1 MSIEPMAGGDDR
13 RTALGVL
20 STRVTETNLN
30 ESGRSVRSFTDLP
43 IDLISVCWCAA
54 AQSPFHPPPR
64 HLTHRACFPACR
76 FRLVGIHVL
85 AQTCHA
91 LEDATKEERRRLGN
105 RIIQW
110 PVFAQPQP
118 EFAQPQPE
126 VIRTLVNWRT
136 RNAFVWDELQ
146 ELYVERSRVQVHFV
160 SLYLLSWSSA
170 D

>member
-20 STRVTETNLN
+20 STRVTETNLS
-30 ESGRSVRSFTDLP
+30 ESISFTDLP

-105 RIIQW
+105 RIIHW
-110 PVFAQPQP
+110 PVFAQP
-118 EFAQPQPE
+118 
-126 VIRTLVNWRT
+126 RWRT
-136 RNAFVWDELQ
+136 RNAFVLDELQ
-146 ELYVERSRVQVHFV
+146 ELYVERSRVQLQGCRLDFASVHV
-160 SLYLLSWSSA
+160 SWITADSRDCILYDVS
-170 D
+170 

>member
-1 MSIEPMAGGDDR
+1 MAGGDDR

-30 ESGRSVRSFTDLP
+30 ESISFTDLP

-105 RIIQW
+105 RIIHW

-126 VIRTLVNWRT
+126 VIRTLVRWRT
-136 RNAFVWDELQ
+136 RNAFVLDELQ
-146 ELYVERSRVQVHFV
+146 ELYMYVERSRVQVHFV
-160 SLYLLSWSSA
+160 SLYLLPVSWSSA